1 MKRGGKY
8 MSLII
13 QQLEKENM
21 KAEITPF
28 NVGDTVKLHIMIK
41 EGKRERI
48 QIFEGIVIKRQ
59 GGGVNENVTVR
70 KISYGVGVEKT
81 LPIHSPKLERIEV
94 VRRGKVRR
102 AKLTYLRDRVGKSA
116 KVKELL
122 R

>member
-1 MKRGGKY
+1 
-8 MSLII
+8 MSTII

-21 KAEITPF
+21 KAEIAEF

-59 GGGVNENVTVR
+59 GGGVSENITVR

-81 LPIHSPKLERIEV
+81 VPVHSPKLEKIEV

-102 AKLTYLRDRVGKSA
+102 AKLTYLRDRVGKAA
-116 KVKELL
+116 KVKERL